1 MYAHRRRLEDA
12 LATLATLVVEDTTYL
27 ALYERMELE
36 LQDHDAREGT
46 LGRARALAALCQSAT
61 R

>member
-27 ALYERMELE
+27 ALYERM
-36 LQDHDAREGT
+36 DHDAREGT